1 MSQLTLEEKVDI
13 IHRIFILA
21 DSHSNIAKAFRVKI
35 HLVGSL
41 KKKILAN
48 GNYIRDQRQK

>member
-21 DSHSNIAKAFRVKI
+21 DSHSNIAKACRVKI